1 MLKKIFLITIVQ
13 LIIVSFS
20 CKNKSLESST
30 ERKEEKHN
38 IELWNGF
45 YENMTIQ
52 DTAEHLRL
60 LYPEYVEKTLKSFPD
75 TEYLKEN
82 PNNDIYHQYHAE
94 FLSKNHSSWN

>member
-1 MLKKIFLITIVQ
+1 MG
-13 LIIVSFS
+13 
-20 CKNKSLESST
+20 KNISSLHRLQSNLLDAV
-30 ERKEEKHN
+30 K
-38 IELWNGF
+38 WNGF